1 MMFFVGTA
9 VDAPEEL
16 NQEVSKLS
24 GYMDGIMD
32 KAFEFGVNLL
42 IAVVIFFIGKLILRV
57 LRKILRNIF
66 NRSSVD
72 VGVVRFIDSIVKV
85 LGYIIILI
93 VICSQIGIQTTSFI
107 TLLGT
112 AGVSVGL
119 ALQGSLSN
127 FAGGVLILIA
137 KPFVVGD
144 YIAVEGTEGTVQ
156 KIDIIYTRLNTV
168 DNKVITLPN
177 GNLANSVVTNYT
189 KEAMRRIDLSVGIH
203 YEDSVDQAL
212 KIATDVM
219 NGCEFLLKE
228 KENQVVVRELADHSV
243 TLQIRMWVS
252 TEQYWP
258 AYFSMNQQIKEA
270 FDKNEIHI
278 PYNQLD
284 VHVVEK

>member
-1 MMFFVGTA
+1 MLIIGTA
-9 VDAPEEL
+9 VDAPEEI
-16 NQEVSKLS
+16 NEKVSKFSEL
-24 GYMDGIMD
+24 MDGMVD
-32 KAFEFGVNLL
+32 KVFDFGLNLL
-42 IAVVIFFIGKLILRV
+42 IAVIIFLIGKVVLKI
-57 LRKILRNIF
+57 LRKILKDIF
-66 NRSSVD
+66 QRSNVD

-85 LGYIIILI
+85 LGYVIILI

-189 KEAMRRIDLSVGIH
+189 KEKIRRVDLSVGIH

-212 KIATDVM
+212 KIATEVM
-219 NGCEFLLKE
+219 SGCEFLKKE
-228 KENQVVVRELADHSV
+228 KDNQVVVRELAEHSV
-243 TLQIRMWVS
+243 TLQIRMWVD
-252 TEQYWP
+252 TDDYWP
-258 AYFSMNQQIKEA
+258 AYFSMNQKVKEE
-270 FDKNEIHI
+270 FEKNGIRI

-284 VHVVEK
+284 VHVVGK

>member
-1 MMFFVGTA
+1 VLIIGTA
-9 VDAPEEL
+9 VDAPEEI
-16 NQEVSKLS
+16 NEKVSKFSEL
-24 GYMDGIMD
+24 MDGMVD
-32 KAFEFGVNLL
+32 KVFDFGLNLL
-42 IAVVIFFIGKLILRV
+42 IAVIIFLIGKVVLKI
-57 LRKILRNIF
+57 LRKILKDIF
-66 NRSSVD
+66 QRSNVD

-85 LGYIIILI
+85 LGYVIILI

-189 KEAMRRIDLSVGIH
+189 KEKIRRVDLSVGIH

-212 KIATDVM
+212 KIATEVM
-219 NGCEFLLKE
+219 SGCEFLKKE
-228 KENQVVVRELADHSV
+228 KDNQVVVRELAEHSV
-243 TLQIRMWVS
+243 TLQIRMWVD
-252 TEQYWP
+252 TDDYWP
-258 AYFSMNQQIKEA
+258 AYFSMNQKVKEE
-270 FDKNEIHI
+270 FEKNGIRI

-284 VHVVEK
+284 VHVVGK